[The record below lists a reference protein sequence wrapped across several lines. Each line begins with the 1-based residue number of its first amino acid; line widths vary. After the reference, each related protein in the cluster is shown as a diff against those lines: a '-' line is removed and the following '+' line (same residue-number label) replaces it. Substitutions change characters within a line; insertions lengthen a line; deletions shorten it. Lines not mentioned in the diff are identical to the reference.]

1 MTIFTRLATTAL
13 TGFCALGMVGA
24 AQAHHVQQQP
34 FVASE
39 TRLLLDTARGLGV
52 EVFTDKELPKACKK
66 GLFGMANNKHQL
78 LICVA
83 NHRGNGREMAD
94 TVRHE
99 LVHIAQYCKGRKM
112 GATSALLYPE
122 LRDKALVGARDHL
135 HMPMD
140 QYHPNK
146 HAGEAEARVLA
157 QIYNERQIATLLTR
171 HCSK

>member
-1 MTIFTRLATTAL
+1 MTFFTRLATTAL
-13 TGFCALGMVGA
+13 TGLCALGMVSA
-24 AQAHHVQQQP
+24 AKAHHVQQQP

-39 TRLLLDTARGLGV
+39 TRQLLDTARSLGV
-52 EVFTDKELPKACKK
+52 EVFTDKELPEACKE

-99 LVHIAQYCKGRKM
+99 LIHIAQYCKGRRV

-122 LRDKALVGARDHL
+122 LVDKALQGARDHL

-140 QYHPNK
+140 MYKPQQY
-146 HAGEAEARVLA
+146 ATEAEARVLA
-157 QIYNERQIATLLTR
+157 QLYNERQIAALLAR
-171 HCSK
+171 HCG